1 MRVVTMIL
9 ALLALW
15 YNPAAAQMDSTKILG
30 STVRLQPFA
39 GRRVPVEE
47 GELIATSRD
56 SLWLLLPG
64 RLEAVPRGAGLRV
77 RVNRKKMGAGLAW
90 AWAGIGAV
98 VTGGALTAACSTVAE
113 NCGGVFVV
121 TAVLWSLVGA
131 FAAPSI
137 AGARWENID
146 AWGDLPPHTRF
157 PQGLPPGVDYQ
168 RLIGRNRPPSRL
180 FAPLAWRLP

>member
-9 ALLALW
+9 ALLALCH
-15 YNPAAAQMDSTKILG
+15 NPAVAQMDSTKILG

-39 GRRVPVEE
+39 GRKVPVQE

-64 RLEAVPRGAGLRV
+64 RLESVPRGAVLRV

-98 VTGGALTAACSTVAE
+98 VTGAALTAACSTVTDS
-113 NCGGVFVV
+113 CGAVFLT
-121 TAVLWSLVGA
+121 TAALWALVGA
-131 FAAPSI
+131 AAAPSI

-146 AWGDLPPHTRF
+146 AWRDLLPHTRF
-157 PQGLPPGVDYQ
+157 PQGLPPGVDFQ
-168 RLIGRNRPPSRL
+168 RLTGRSRPPSR
-180 FAPLAWRLP
+180 

>member
-1 MRVVTMIL
+1 MRVVIMTL
-9 ALLALW
+9 GLLAQLH
-15 YNPAAAQMDSTKILG
+15 NPAAAQMDSTKILG
-30 STVRLQPFA
+30 STVRLKPIA

-64 RLEAVPRGAGLRV
+64 RLESVPRGAVLRV

-98 VTGGALTAACSTVAE
+98 VTGVALTAACSTVAE
-113 NCGGVFVV
+113 NCGGVFLG
-121 TAVLWSLVGA
+121 TAVLWALVGA
-131 FAAPSI
+131 AAAPSI

-157 PQGLPPGVDYQ
+157 PQGLPTGVDYQ
-168 RLIGRNRPPSRL
+168 RLTGRSRLPSR
-180 FAPLAWRLP
+180 

>member
-9 ALLALW
+9 ALLALCH
-15 YNPAAAQMDSTKILG
+15 NPAVAQMDSTKILG

-39 GRRVPVEE
+39 GRKVPVQE

-64 RLEAVPRGAGLRV
+64 RLESVPRGAVLRV

-98 VTGGALTAACSTVAE
+98 VTGAALTAACSTVTDS
-113 NCGGVFVV
+113 CGAVFLT
-121 TAVLWSLVGA
+121 TAALWALVGA
-131 FAAPSI
+131 AAAPSI
-137 AGARWENID
+137 AGARWENVD
-146 AWGDLPPHTRF
+146 AWRDLLPHTRF
-157 PQGLPPGVDYQ
+157 PQGLPPGVDFQ
-168 RLIGRNRPPSRL
+168 RLTGRSRPPSR
-180 FAPLAWRLP
+180 

>member
-15 YNPAAAQMDSTKILG
+15 HNPAAAQMDSTKILG
-30 STVRLQPFA
+30 STVRLDLA

-64 RLEAVPRGAGLRV
+64 RLESVPRGAVMRI
-77 RVNRKKMGAGLAW
+77 RVNRKKMGAGMAW

-98 VTGGALTAACSTVAE
+98 VTGAALTAACSTE
-113 NCGGVFVV
+113 SEGCGGVFLG
-121 TAVLWSLVGA
+121 TAILWALVGA
-131 FAAPSI
+131 AAAPSI
-137 AGARWENID
+137 AGARWENIGV
-146 AWGDLPPHTRF
+146 WGDLLPHARF

-168 RLIGRNRPPSRL
+168 RLTGRSRQPSRL
-180 FAPLAWRLP
+180 FAPLAWRLR

>member
-15 YNPAAAQMDSTKILG
+15 HNPAAAQMDSTKILG
-30 STVRLQPFA
+30 STVLLKPIA
-39 GRRVPVEE
+39 GHRVPVEE

-64 RLEAVPRGAGLRV
+64 RLEAVPRGAVLRV
-77 RVNRKKMGAGLAW
+77 RVNRKKMGAGMAW

-98 VTGGALTAACSTVAE
+98 VTGVALTAACSTVADS
-113 NCGGVFVV
+113 CGGVFLATGVV
-121 TAVLWSLVGA
+121 WALVGA
-131 FAAPSI
+131 AAAPSI
-137 AGARWENID
+137 AGARWEDID

-157 PQGLPPGVDYQ
+157 PQGLPTGVDYR
-168 RLIGRNRPPSRL
+168 RLTGRSWLPSR
-180 FAPLAWRLP
+180 

>member
-1 MRVVTMIL
+1 MRVVIMIL

-15 YNPAAAQMDSTKILG
+15 HNPAAAQMDSRMLG
-30 STVRLQPFA
+30 STVRLKPLA

-64 RLEAVPRGAGLRV
+64 RLVSVPRGAVLRV

-113 NCGGVFVV
+113 DCGGVFVV

>member
-1 MRVVTMIL
+1 MIMRVVIMIL
-9 ALLALW
+9 ALLALLHH
-15 YNPAAAQMDSTKILG
+15 PAAAQTNATKFLG
-30 STVRLQPFA
+30 STVRLKPIA
-39 GRRVPVEE
+39 GRRVPTEQ

-64 RLEAVPRGAGLRV
+64 RLVSVPRGAVFRV

-98 VTGGALTAACSTVAE
+98 VTGAALTGACSTVSE
-113 NCGGVFVV
+113 DCGGVFLG
-121 TAVLWSLVGA
+121 TAALWALVGA
-131 FAAPSI
+131 IAAPSI

-168 RLIGRNRPPSRL
+168 RLTGRSRLPSR
-180 FAPLAWRLP
+180 

>member
-1 MRVVTMIL
+1 MRVVITIL
-9 ALLALW
+9 ALLALL

-30 STVRLQPFA
+30 STVRLKPFA
-39 GRRVPVEE
+39 GRRVPLEE

-64 RLEAVPRGAGLRV
+64 RLVSVPRGAVLRV

-90 AWAGIGAV
+90 AWAGIGAL
-98 VTGGALTAACSTVAE
+98 VTGAALTAACSTVTE
-113 NCGGVFVV
+113 DCSGVFIG
-121 TAVLWSLVGA
+121 TGILWALVGA
-131 FAAPSI
+131 VAAPSI

-146 AWGDLPPHTRF
+146 VWEDLPAHTRF

-168 RLIGRNRPPSRL
+168 RLTGRSRLPSR
-180 FAPLAWRLP
+180 

>member
-1 MRVVTMIL
+1 MRVVIMIL

-15 YNPAAAQMDSTKILG
+15 HNPAAAQMDSTKILG
-30 STVRLQPFA
+30 STVRLKPFA

-64 RLEAVPRGAGLRV
+64 RLVSVPRGAVLRI

-98 VTGGALTAACSTVAE
+98 VTGAALTAACSTVTDS
-113 NCGGVFVV
+113 CGAVFLT
-121 TAVLWSLVGA
+121 TAALWALVGA
-131 FAAPSI
+131 AAAPSI

-146 AWGDLPPHTRF
+146 AWRDLLPHTRF
-157 PQGLPPGVDYQ
+157 PQGLPPGVDFQ
-168 RLIGRNRPPSRL
+168 RLTGRSRPPSR
-180 FAPLAWRLP
+180 

>member
-1 MRVVTMIL
+1 MRVIIMIL

-15 YNPAAAQMDSTKILG
+15 HNPAAAQMDSTKILG
-30 STVRLQPFA
+30 STVRLKPFA

-64 RLEAVPRGAGLRV
+64 RLESVPRGAVLRV
-77 RVNRKKMGAGLAW
+77 RVNRKKMGAGMAW

-98 VTGGALTAACSTVAE
+98 VTGVALTAACSTVAD
-113 NCGGVFVV
+113 NCGGVFLV
-121 TAVLWSLVGA
+121 TAGLWALVGA
-131 FAAPSI
+131 AAAPSI

-146 AWGDLPPHTRF
+146 AWRDLPPHTRF

-168 RLIGRNRPPSRL
+168 RLTGRSRPPSR
-180 FAPLAWRLP
+180 